1 MLRRLLI
8 VLALLIPLAA
18 CKPSTEESAAPV
30 AANPADST
38 TPAAAPADASTPA
51 ATPTDATAP
60 AAPAPVPAPGSAEAP
75 RVGIDYEVLATPQ
88 PTIGQGKIEVAEVF
102 SYMCIHCA
110 HFQPSVNAWKAHM
123 PADVRWEYVPA
134 AFGGPWDDFARA
146 YYAAEILGVQAR
158 THDDAFKAIH
168 IDHVIKT
175 GSQDEIADLYA
186 KWGVDRT
193 KFLDTMKSFG
203 VTAKL
208 NRGKQFAQRTGVTA
222 TPTII
227 INGKYRVNVT
237 EDRGF
242 AGMLSTVDFLL
253 AQERAAV
260 SAPAPAAT
268 P

>member
-8 VLALLIPLAA
+8 VLALLVPLAA
-18 CKPSTEESAAPV
+18 CKPSTPEQAAP
-30 AANPADST
+30 AADST
-38 TPAAAPADASTPA
+38 ASTPATPAETPADAAAPADA
-51 ATPTDATAP
+51 TAS
-60 AAPAPVPAPGSAEAP
+60 APAPVPAPGSPEAP
-75 RVGIDYEVLATPQ
+75 RLGTDYEILDPAQ
-88 PTIGQGKIEVAEVF
+88 PTIGQGKLEVAEVF

-110 HFQPSVNAWKAHM
+110 HFQPSVNTWKQHM

-134 AFGGPWDDFARA
+134 AFGGPWDEFARA
-146 YYAAEILGVQAR
+146 FYAAEILGVQPR
-158 THDDAFKAIH
+158 THDEAFKAIH
-168 IDHVIKT
+168 VDRVIKT
-175 GSQDEIADLYA
+175 GSQEEIADLYA

-193 KFLDTMKSFG
+193 KFLETMKSFG

-227 INGKYRVNVT
+227 VNGKYRVNVT

-253 AQERAAV
+253 AQERAAAT
-260 SAPAPAAT
+260 SAPAAAT
-268 P
+268 TP

>member
-18 CKPSTEESAAPV
+18 CDKASSPQESGPPAAETTTPAPAEAASETPPPADTAAPV
-30 AANPADST
+30 APA
-38 TPAAAPADASTPA
+38 
-51 ATPTDATAP
+51 
-60 AAPAPVPAPGSAEAP
+60 PAPGSPEAP
-75 RVGIDYEVLATPQ
+75 RLGTDYEVLDPAQ

-110 HFQPSVNAWKAHM
+110 HFQPSVNAWKQRM

-134 AFGGPWDDFARA
+134 AFGGPWDEFARA

-158 THDDAFKAIH
+158 THDEAFKAIH
-168 IDHVIKT
+168 VDHLIKSGT
-175 GSQDEIADLYA
+175 QDEIADLYG
-186 KWGVDRT
+186 KWGVDRN
-193 KFLDTMKSFG
+193 KFLETMKSFG

-227 INGKYRVNVT
+227 VNGKYRVNVT

-242 AGMLSTVDFLL
+242 AGMLSTVDFLV
-253 AQERAAV
+253 AQERAAAAAPAA
-260 SAPAPAAT
+260 APAPT

>member
-1 MLRRLLI
+1 MLIRLL
-8 VLALLIPLAA
+8 
-18 CKPSTEESAAPV
+18 
-30 AANPADST
+30 
-38 TPAAAPADASTPA
+38 AAAAFALAS
-51 ATPTDATAP
+51 
-60 AAPAPVPAPGSAEAP
+60 VSASAQ
-75 RVGIDYEVLATPQ
+75 VGVEPYQAGTHYFPIDPPQ
-88 PTIGQGKIEVAEVF
+88 PTSSGDKVEVLEVF
-102 SYMCIHCA
+102 SYACIHCA
-110 HFQPSVNAWKAHM
+110 HFQPSVNTWKQHM

-134 AFGGPWDDFARA
+134 AFGGPWDEFARA

-158 THDDAFKAIH
+158 THDAAFKAIH
-168 IDHVIKT
+168 VDRVIKT
-175 GSQDEIADLYA
+175 GSQDEIADLYG

-253 AQERAAV
+253 AQERAQAAAPAA
-260 SAPAPAAT
+260 APAPT

>member
-18 CKPSTEESAAPV
+18 CDKSSAPEEG
-30 AANPADST
+30 
-38 TPAAAPADASTPA
+38 AAPAADTTASAPAPAETPA
-51 ATPTDATAP
+51 DTAAPAEAAAP
-60 AAPAPVPAPGSAEAP
+60 AAPAPVPAPGSPEAP
-75 RVGIDYEVLATPQ
+75 RLGTDYEILATPQ

-110 HFQPSVNAWKAHM
+110 HFQPSVNTWKQHM

-134 AFGGPWDDFARA
+134 AFGGPWDEFARA

-158 THDDAFKAIH
+158 THDAAFKAIH
-168 IDHVIKT
+168 VDRVIKT

-253 AQERAAV
+253 AQERAQAAAPAA
-260 SAPAPAAT
+260 APAPA

>member
-18 CKPSTEESAAPV
+18 CDKSSAPEEGA
-30 AANPADST
+30 
-38 TPAAAPADASTPA
+38 TPAADTSAATPAPADAPA
-51 ATPTDATAP
+51 DATPPAEAAAP
-60 AAPAPVPAPGSAEAP
+60 APAPVPAPGSPEAP
-75 RVGIDYEVLATPQ
+75 RLGTDYEVLDPAQ

-110 HFQPSVNAWKAHM
+110 HFQPSVNTWKARM

-134 AFGGPWDDFARA
+134 AFGGPWDEFARA

-158 THDDAFKAIH
+158 THDAAFKAIH
-168 IDHVIKT
+168 VDRVIKT

-227 INGKYRVNVT
+227 VNGKYRVNVT

-242 AGMLSTVDFLL
+242 DGMLSTVDFLL
-253 AQERAAV
+253 AQERAQAG
-260 SAPAPAAT
+260 APPTAPT